1 MASKILRITMFKITN
16 PDDQE
21 AALAAYKKLSIDNK
35 KVNTVT

>member
-1 MASKILRITMFKITN
+1 MFKIAN

-35 KVNTVT
+35 KVHPAM